1 MSPGSDYLPGAV
13 NPTLTTDRR
22 GNLMHTPSLFD
33 TVRTLEITMN
43 QPRWNTTE
51 LDPFTEADLAR
62 IAQEYVD
69 HEEILSGMDPDEARS
84 FWKLEDGYLVF
95 TVDANTIRIG
105 HGLIDAQTS
114 WWVDLQTQ
122 VAPTHGQPTYG
133 WEYQSHFP
141 GIFTADWVNWLYNQW
156 LG

>member
-1 MSPGSDYLPGAV
+1 
-13 NPTLTTDRR
+13 
-22 GNLMHTPSLFD
+22 MHTPSLFE

-51 LDPFTEADLAR
+51 QVPFTEADLAR

-69 HEEILSGMDPDEARS
+69 HEEILCGMDPDEARS
-84 FWKLEDGYLVF
+84 FWELKDGYLVF

-114 WWVDLQTQ
+114 WWVDLQIQ

-133 WEYQSHFP
+133 WEYQAHFP
-141 GIFTADWVNWLYNQW
+141 GTFTADWINWLYSQW